1 MQGYLLQIL
10 TVSFLCGLVEMLVP
24 LGEREG
30 LRRAVRLVA
39 ALCLLTGMLA
49 PLREV
54 SGRLSMPDLGAWAR
68 GWEAEA
74 EADYEELMRE
84 KLTAVG
90 EGELRPAIHALL
102 RSRFGIAP
110 EDCEVSFSWEAGE
123 SLAVSHVWIA
133 VRGQAVMVD
142 PRAIEAAIGEAV
154 GCGCTV
160 SVGGRSEK

>member
-10 TVSFLCGLVEMLVP
+10 TVSFLCGLVEMLAP

-49 PLREV
+49 PLREARELLAV
-54 SGRLSMPDLGAWAR
+54 FDLGAWAR
-68 GWEAEA
+68 EREAEA

-90 EGELRPAIHALL
+90 EGELREGLYALL
-102 RSRFGIAP
+102 ESRFGIAR
-110 EDCEVSFSWEAGE
+110 EDCEVSFSWAAGE
-123 SLAVSHVWIA
+123 HLAVEHVWLTL
-133 VRGQAVMVD
+133 RGQALMVD
-142 PRAIEAAIGEAV
+142 PRQIEQTVGEAV

-160 SVGGRSEK
+160 SVG

>member
-10 TVSFLCGLVEMLVP
+10 TVSFLCGLVEMLAP

-49 PLREV
+49 PLREA
-54 SGRLSMPDLGAWAR
+54 RELLSVFDPGAWAR
-68 GWEAEA
+68 EREAEA
-74 EADYEELMRE
+74 EADYEAMMRE

-90 EGELRPAIHALL
+90 EGELREALYALL
-102 RSRFGIAP
+102 NSRFGIDRA
-110 EDCEVSFSWEAGE
+110 DCEVCFSWAAGDR
-123 SLAVSHVWIA
+123 LAVEHVWLTL
-133 VRGQAVMVD
+133 RGQALMVD

-154 GCGCTV
+154 GCECTV
-160 SVGGRSEK
+160 SVG